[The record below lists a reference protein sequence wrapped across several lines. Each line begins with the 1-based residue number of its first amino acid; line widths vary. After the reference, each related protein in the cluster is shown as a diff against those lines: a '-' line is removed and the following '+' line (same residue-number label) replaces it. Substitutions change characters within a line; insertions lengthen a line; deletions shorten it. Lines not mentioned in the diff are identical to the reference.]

1 DNVREK
7 LDDYGVDAL
16 LVTNMY
22 NVRYLANFTGST
34 GLVVVT
40 KQKSYFV
47 TDFRY
52 TEQAA
57 EQAKDFEIIKN
68 EGSIYEEVAK
78 IVEKDRINTL
88 GFEETNITY
97 AT

>member
-1 DNVREK
+1 MQRVKKLQEK
-7 LDDYGVDAL
+7 LPKYNIDGL
-16 LVTNMY
+16 LVTNMF

-40 KQKSYFV
+40 KENAYFV

-57 EQAKDFEIIKN
+57 AEAKCFEIIKN
-68 EGSIYEEVAK
+68 EGSIFEEVAK
-78 IVEKDRINTL
+78 IVKNNAIEKL
-88 GFEETNITY
+88 GF
-97 AT
+97 